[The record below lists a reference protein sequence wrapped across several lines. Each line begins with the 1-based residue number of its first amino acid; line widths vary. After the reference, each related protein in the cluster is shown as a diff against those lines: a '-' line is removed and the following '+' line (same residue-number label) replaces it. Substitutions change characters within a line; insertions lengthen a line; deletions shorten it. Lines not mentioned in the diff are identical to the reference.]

1 MDHRLPVGV
10 FVSKSPTPLFAY
22 SFFHPST
29 VRKVKLYAVKLLAK
43 LFLIAFPLVLG
54 KRVFLLRRTVGI
66 GDARVHVNVLLLQ
79 VCLLFC

>member
-1 MDHRLPVGV
+1 M
-10 FVSKSPTPLFAY
+10 
-22 SFFHPST
+22 
-29 VRKVKLYAVKLLAK
+29 KLLAK